1 MNNVFNILDGDN
13 NPIDEVEDA
22 ELDMEDLDS
31 SMDMVA
37 RLFRMSINSGILCL
51 PAVPTKVS
59 TDTNLKCRGIHLG
72 FFCIGLVF
80 EWSV

>member
-1 MNNVFNILDGDN
+1 MLNILDGDN

-51 PAVPTKVS
+51 PAVPTKVLYVAVS
-59 TDTNLKCRGIHLG
+59 LIIYETVMSI
-72 FFCIGLVF
+72 
-80 EWSV
+80 